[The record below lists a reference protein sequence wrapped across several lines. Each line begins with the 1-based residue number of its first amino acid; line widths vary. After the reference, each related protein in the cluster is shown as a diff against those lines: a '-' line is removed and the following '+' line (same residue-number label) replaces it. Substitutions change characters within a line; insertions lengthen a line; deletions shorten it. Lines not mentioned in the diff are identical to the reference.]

1 MTLFANYNQIEDE
14 NLPTG
19 APSRVDGGG
28 AGTVLAIFGTAASPD
43 NTRNITVLVAG
54 VRIAF

>member
-14 NLPTG
+14 ALPTG
-19 APSRVDGGG
+19 APSSTNAGG
-28 AGTVLAIFGTAASPD
+28 AGTTLANFGSAGSPD